1 MRNSLVLNSS
11 GSLRLFQREEYSGNL
26 SRKSVYLKESEKPLK
41 SLYIHSC
48 YYVRNFKN
56 LHNTSNYFN

>member
-48 YYVRNFKN
+48 NYVHNFKN